1 MIRPWKVTAQYLA
14 KRRAAKARASLA
26 EELFLEAAKRLIEE
40 NDWRTGRHS
49 SRSTAAVLPP
59 ADPVRPEH
67 GVSSKRDKIGDHRP
81 IPCPTT
87 SSSGWPSTP
96 SR

>member
-49 SRSTAAVLPP
+49 SRSTADIIAEQVLG
-59 ADPVRPEH
+59 RP
-67 GVSSKRDKIGDHRP
+67 GR
-81 IPCPTT
+81 
-87 SSSGWPSTP
+87 
-96 SR
+96 